1 MIYTII
7 SDIHG
12 NLAALNAFFDFYRK
26 QGLKS
31 SKIICAGDIV
41 GYGPAPSQCL
51 KLIRSTTDIII
62 NGNHERML
70 LNPNYRRDASHLAVE
85 AIEWVER
92 ILRPEELSFIAR
104 LPENIKL
111 DPSIYLIHGSP
122 EDPDEYIFTSE
133 SALRGIRVLKKLEI
147 RRAIVGHTHVPG
159 VFDQRGAKLYKPGIE
174 VKLDPEQYYIINPG
188 SIGQP
193 RDGDP
198 RGSFCV
204 MDSDNLAVN
213 FYRFEYDIDLTAKQ
227 ISKAGLPIQLA
238 HRLFNGI

>member
-1 MIYTII
+1 MIYSII

-12 NLAALNAFFDFYRK
+12 NLAALDAFFEFYRK
-26 QGLKS
+26 QGLNS
-31 SKIICAGDIV
+31 GKIICAGDIV
-41 GYGPAPSQCL
+41 GYGPEPSQCL
-51 KLIRSTTDIII
+51 KLIRSITDIII

-70 LNPNYRRDASHLAVE
+70 LNMESRREASYLAVE

-92 ILRPEELSFIAR
+92 NMRPEEIDYISR
-104 LPENIKL
+104 LPEHLIL

-122 EDPDEYIFTSE
+122 ESPDEYIFTRE
-133 SALRGIRVLKKLEI
+133 SALRGIRVLKKLEVK
-147 RRAIVGHTHVPG
+147 RAIVGHTHVPG
-159 VFDQRGAKLYKPGIE
+159 IFDQNGLKHYTPGKE
-174 VKLDPEQYYIINPG
+174 FRLEPEQHYIINPG

-204 MDSDNLAVN
+204 MDTETLAVS
-213 FYRFEYDIDLTAKQ
+213 FYRFEYDIDRTAEQ
-227 ISKAGLPIQLA
+227 ITKAGLPIQLA